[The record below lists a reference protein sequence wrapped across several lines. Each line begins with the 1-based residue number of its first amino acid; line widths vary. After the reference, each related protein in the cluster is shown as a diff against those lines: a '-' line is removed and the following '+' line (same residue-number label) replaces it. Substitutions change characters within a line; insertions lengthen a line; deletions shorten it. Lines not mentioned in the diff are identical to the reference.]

1 MDLFVKRGGI
11 MNKVLDELKKRL
23 AEVSDLKAA
32 IAVLSWDQMT
42 LMPSGGAAARA
53 RQLATMERLAHEKA
67 IAPEIGRLLEKLQ
80 PLVGTL
86 PGSSVDASLI
96 KIATRDYERE
106 IKIPSS
112 FTAEFS
118 EHVSH
123 TYESWAKARSERNFK
138 IVEPFLI
145 KTLNYS
151 RQLANFFPG
160 YEHIAD
166 PLIDAMDE
174 GLKVSVIRPLFDE
187 LRRELVPLVQN
198 ITSFP
203 PTDDSCL
210 KQGFDEG
217 RQLQF
222 GLRVAKALGYDFT
235 SGRQDKSPHPFTT
248 SFSIHD
254 VRITTRVKE
263 EELTEALFST
273 IHETGHAL
281 YEQGLKPELEATPLA
296 SGVTMGIHE
305 SQSRLWENLVG
316 RSRHFWEH
324 FFPELQKVFP
334 EQLGKVSLDTFYQ
347 AINKVQRS
355 LIRTDADEV
364 TYNLHVMIRFDLEL
378 KMLEGKL
385 AVADLPEAWNARYR
399 ADLGITPPDD
409 SVGVL
414 QDMHWYSG
422 TIGGY
427 FQSYTLG
434 NVLSAQFFEAALAAH
449 PEISREIAAGQF
461 ETLHQWLKTNIYQ
474 YGRELPGAEIIK
486 RATGKPM
493 TIGPYIRYLKNKYG
507 ELY

>member
-1 MDLFVKRGGI
+1 MDFFERDVT
-11 MNKVLDELKKRL
+11 MNKLLDELKKRL
-23 AEVSDLKAA
+23 VEISDLKAA
-32 IAVLSWDQMT
+32 IAILSWDQMT
-42 LMPSGGAAARA
+42 LMPPGGAAARA

-67 IAPEIGRLLEKLQ
+67 IDLEIGQLLEKLQ
-80 PLVGTL
+80 PLADTL
-86 PGSSVDASLI
+86 PGDSTDANLI
-96 KIATRDYERE
+96 RIATRDYERE
-106 IKIPSS
+106 IKIPPR

-138 IVEPFLI
+138 IVEPFLT
-145 KTLNYS
+145 KTLDYS
-151 RQLANFFPG
+151 RQLANFYPG

-166 PLIDAMDE
+166 PLIDALDE
-174 GLKVSVIRPLFDE
+174 GLKVSAIRPLFDE
-187 LRRELVPLVQN
+187 LRRELVPLVQSIDN
-198 ITSFP
+198 FP

-210 KQGFDEG
+210 KQRFAEA
-217 RQLQF
+217 QQWQF
-222 GLRVAKALGYDFT
+222 GLQVAKALGYDFAR
-235 SGRQDKSPHPFTT
+235 GRQDKSPHPFTT

-281 YEQGLKPELEATPLA
+281 YEQGIKPELEATPLA
-296 SGVTMGIHE
+296 AGAAMGIHE

-334 EQLGKVSLDTFYQ
+334 EQLGRVSLDTFYR

-378 KMLEGKL
+378 NMLEGKL
-385 AVADLPEAWNARYR
+385 AVADLPEAWNERYR

-427 FQSYTLG
+427 FQSYTIG
-434 NVLSAQFFEAALAAH
+434 NVLSAQFFEAALVAH
-449 PEISREIAAGQF
+449 PEIPGEIAGGRF
-461 ETLHQWLKTNIYQ
+461 DTLHQWLKKKIYQ
-474 YGRELPGAEIIK
+474 YGRELQGTEIVK
-486 RATGKPM
+486 RVTGKPM
-493 TIGPYIRYLKNKYG
+493 TAEPYIRYLKKKYG